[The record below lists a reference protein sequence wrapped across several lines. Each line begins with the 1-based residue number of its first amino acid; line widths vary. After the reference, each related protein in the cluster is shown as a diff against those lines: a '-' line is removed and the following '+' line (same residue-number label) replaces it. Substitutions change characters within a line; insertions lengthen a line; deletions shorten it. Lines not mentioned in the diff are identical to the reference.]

1 MAVLCKGPPLPRR
14 ARPGNGRPRR
24 IHEEDEDGESTE
36 PAFPLQGRRI
46 LVLSLQG
53 DILQVVTHPTEP
65 MATFQSICCFG
76 RKLLATYRYWTEES
90 AGTPRRKHGM
100 LALQGL

>member
-1 MAVLCKGPPLPRR
+1 MLRFAKDRLYLVERDEEE
-14 ARPGNGRPRR
+14 
-24 IHEEDEDGESTE
+24 EEDEDDGDATAPVQS
-36 PAFPLQGRRI
+36 RRI

-65 MATFQSICCFG
+65 TAIFRSICCFDD
-76 RKLLATYRYWTEES
+76 KLLASYYYIRSVS
-90 AGTPRRKHGM
+90 AGTMKYGM